1 MSNLNNIEPKKVFR
15 YFEEIS
21 SIPRGSKKEEKISN
35 YLVNFAKN
43 KGLEV
48 IQDKALNVIIKKQAS
63 QGYENLPG
71 IILQGHMD
79 MVWEKNQETDFDFES
94 QGIKLIVEN
103 DWISADKTTLGADNG
118 IALAFCL
125 ALLDSEDIP
134 HPYLEILITSD
145 EETGMTGAKSLDGS
159 LLKGRY
165 LINIDTEEEGA
176 FYVSCAGGLRFKV
189 SIPFQTMSVEKNN
202 FFKIKIY
209 GLRGGHSGA
218 DIIFQRA
225 NAIKTLGKVLK
236 KLSFENDIY
245 LADLTGGSKENAIP
259 REAEALVYIENP
271 DYKSLENKIK
281 IINTQL
287 RKVFYTNDPDI
298 QVSIEKITADS
309 YKTVLDKPSTKRLI
323 NTILLHPNGID
334 SMSSSI
340 DNFVESSLN
349 LGRIRL
355 ENKNMILE
363 SLIRSSQE
371 HKLDYIAEELM
382 ALAEVSEGSFEAGA
396 RYPSWNYLETSKLRE
411 YMVSS
416 FIDLYK
422 ETPQIKAIHA
432 GLECGIL
439 KDKLPDVD
447 IISFGPDI
455 RNAHTPQE
463 KLSIS
468 STKKSWDLLLKVL
481 KDFKSII

>member
-1 MSNLNNIEPKKVFR
+1 MSNLNNIEPKKVFQ

-35 YLVNFAKN
+35 YLVNFAKD

-63 QGYENLPG
+63 QGYETLPG

-94 QGIKLIVEN
+94 QGIKLIAEN
-103 DWISADKTTLGADNG
+103 DWISAGKTTLGADNG

-145 EETGMTGAKSLDGS
+145 EETGMTGAKFLDGS
-159 LLKGRY
+159 LLNGKY

-189 SIPFQTMSVEKNN
+189 SIPFQTISIEKNN

-209 GLRGGHSGA
+209 GLTGGHSGA

-236 KLSFENDIY
+236 KLSFENTIY
-245 LADLTGGSKENAIP
+245 LVDLTGGSKENAIP
-259 REAEALVYIENP
+259 REAEAVLYIENP
-271 DYKSLENKIK
+271 DYVSLENTIK
-281 IINTQL
+281 TINTQL
-287 RKVFYTNDPDI
+287 RKAFYTTDPDI
-298 QVSIEKITADS
+298 QVSIEKITANY

-334 SMSSSI
+334 SLSSNI

-355 ENKNMILE
+355 KNKNMILE

-416 FIDLYK
+416 FIDLFGK
-422 ETPQIKAIHA
+422 TPQIKAIHA

-439 KDKLPDVD
+439 KYKLPDVD

-455 RNAHTPQE
+455 LNAHTPQE

-468 STKKSWDLLLKVL
+468 STKKSWELLLKVL